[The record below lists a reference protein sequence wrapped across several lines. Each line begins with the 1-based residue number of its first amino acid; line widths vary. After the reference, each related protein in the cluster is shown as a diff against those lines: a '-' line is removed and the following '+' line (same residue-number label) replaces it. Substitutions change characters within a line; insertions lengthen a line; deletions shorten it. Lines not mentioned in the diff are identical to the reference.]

1 MSIQYG
7 QQRFDGAPVDQKDLN
22 VFRSVTLLY
31 GPDGGGCLCRD
42 GICIAYG
49 GFSTTKESGSDSQPH
64 SSDSGL
70 VVTWDGRLD
79 NRQELV
85 SLLSLSAATK
95 STDVAIV
102 VAAYERWGTACFS
115 KLLGDW
121 ALSIWVSHERTL
133 ILAKDF
139 LGCRHLYYHIDEH
152 KVLWSTVL
160 DPLISSAGELELN
173 EEYIAGW
180 FSMFPAAHLTPY
192 RNIHAVPPSSYVIV
206 RNGRAAIHSYWTFDP
221 EKRVRY
227 RSDAEY
233 EEHFRTVFAQS
244 VRRRL
249 RSENTIVAELS
260 GGMDSSSIVCMADL
274 VLSQGG
280 AETDRVETVSYYDDS
295 EPNWN
300 ERPYFTKVEE
310 QRGRTG
316 CHIDV
321 GAQETSRFDSEH
333 FAAAPG
339 SQVRKGG
346 VSEQLAAWMTSHRS
360 RVLLSG
366 IGGDE
371 ATGGVPTPVPELA
384 DLLTGA
390 RFNWLAH
397 QLKVWALKQRRPWIH
412 LFFEVV
418 REFLPAPHLWVSEY
432 LRPSRWLDQRFV
444 RRNRAAIYGYP
455 ARLAFF
461 GPSPSYQEN
470 IATLNFIRRHL
481 ATFPLPA
488 EPHYEKRYPYLD
500 RDLLE
505 FLYAVPREQLVR
517 PGQRRSLMRRSLIGI
532 VPEEILNRK
541 RKAYVAR
548 SSNTAI
554 VAEWNR
560 VSQQR
565 HKLSSAEL
573 GIVIAEKFAAA
584 IEKVRQGHDLPIV
597 PLFRTLALEAWL
609 SQLAERRGFR
619 LTDGHAPEA
628 LAYSRS
634 LLSG

>member
-1 MSIQYG
+1 MSVQYG
-7 QQRFDGAPVDQKDLN
+7 QYRFDGRPVDKTNLEG
-22 VFRSVTLLY
+22 FRSLTSRY
-31 GPDGGGCLCRD
+31 GSDVEGYFCND
-42 GICIAYG
+42 SIGIGYA
-49 GFSTTKESGSDSQPH
+49 GFSTTKESRADSQPY
-64 SSDSGL
+64 SSDLGR
-70 VVTWDGRLD
+70 VFTWDGRLD
-79 NRQELV
+79 NREELTSRLGNMV
-85 SLLSLSAATK
+85 SSK
-95 STDVAIV
+95 SPDVAIV
-102 VAAYERWGTACFS
+102 AAAYERWGTTSFS

-121 ALSIWVSHERTL
+121 ALSIWSSRDRTL

-139 LGCRHLYYHIDEH
+139 LGCRHLYYHIDEDR
-152 KVLWSTVL
+152 VVWSTVL
-160 DPLISSAGELELN
+160 DPLISSAGEVEVDQ
-173 EEYIAGW
+173 EYIAGW

-206 RNGRAAIHSYWTFDP
+206 RGGSTAIHRYWTFDP
-221 EKRVRY
+221 ENRVRY
-227 RSDAEY
+227 RTDSEY
-233 EEHFRTVFAQS
+233 EEHFRAVFAQS

-249 RSENTIVAELS
+249 RSENTIIAELS

-274 VLSQGG
+274 VLGQSG
-280 AETDRVETVSYYDDS
+280 AETPGLETVSYYDDS

-300 ERPYFTKVEE
+300 ERPYFTKVEQ

-321 GAQETSRFDSEH
+321 GAREASRFDSDQ
-333 FAAAPG
+333 FAASPG
-339 SQVRKGG
+339 SQVRTGG
-346 VSEQLAAWMTSHRS
+346 VTDQLAAYMASHRS

-371 ATGGVPTPVPELA
+371 VTGGVPTPVPELA
-384 DLLTGA
+384 DLLTRA
-390 RFNWLAH
+390 RFGSLAH

-412 LFFEVV
+412 LLLEVV
-418 REFLPAPHLWVSEY
+418 RGFLPVPHLWVSEY
-432 LRPSRWLDQRFV
+432 LRPSPWLDQRFV

-455 ARLAFF
+455 TRLEFF
-461 GPSPSYQEN
+461 GLLPSFQEN

-517 PGQRRSLMRRSLIGI
+517 PGHRRSLMRRSLIGI
-532 VPEEILNRK
+532 VPDEILNRK

-548 SSNTAI
+548 SSNTAV
-554 VAEWNR
+554 VAGWNR
-560 VSQQR
+560 LSQQR
-565 HKLSSAEL
+565 PKLTSSEL
-573 GIVIAEKFAAA
+573 GIIIPESFAAA

-609 SQLAERRGFR
+609 SQFAEWRGFR

-628 LAYSRS
+628 LVYTRS